1 MTATGPGQ
9 LRRRTRV
16 TFLDDY
22 VPPVSEEEAKE
33 RLAAVDAIILAI
45 EEHAMANADERE
57 DARWAV
63 HYRQIERGRLQRA
76 YEDFR
81 RDRNDAR
88 RRARATREPRP
99 PRDPVLTAARREE
112 NERNRREKEAWWT
125 ENGVAVAKE
134 AYGLLC
140 DVLRVHAVILSDD
153 ERERLAALRQ
163 RVKHLPRAVR
173 TMAGLPN
180 TDTAAP
186 QEDA

>member
-1 MTATGPGQ
+1 MSVGPGE

-22 VPPVSEEEAKE
+22 VPPMNEEDARE
-33 RLAAVDAIILAI
+33 RLATVDAIILDI
-45 EEHAMANADERE
+45 ERRAMANPDERE

-88 RRARATREPRP
+88 RGATAAREPLP
-99 PRDPVLTAARREE
+99 PRDPALAAARRKE

-140 DVLRVHAVILSDD
+140 DVLRGHAVILSDD
-153 ERERLAALRQ
+153 ERERLAALRH
-163 RVKHLPRAVR
+163 RAKHLPRAAR
-173 TMAGLPN
+173 TMTGLPDA
-180 TDTAAP
+180 DTAAP
-186 QEDA
+186 QEDT